1 MNMKRI
7 LLLILLLVTL
17 ALCLPMTVFASE
29 FDGYDELLEE
39 SGASE
44 LTDYLPDET
53 TEKLRQAGIM
63 SPSEEYMINL
73 EISELLESVI
83 SIASEEST
91 QPLKAGATVI
101 AAILLTALLGGL
113 KDSLADIK
121 TAQTAYTAVSVF
133 AALTVLAPLLTYFTD
148 VIKAIEGANAFEK
161 AFIPV
166 FAAVLTASGQ
176 TITATG
182 SATAM
187 LTVSEVASGILC
199 KTVVPFV
206 RILTGVSAV
215 TAAAPEL
222 NLDSIIAFAEKCIK
236 WLLGIL
242 ATVVVAALTISG
254 MVTAA
259 ADTVAGKTV
268 KFVVSGSVPIIGGA
282 VGEAL
287 SSVKSCIALLKTS
300 VGSFGIIACGYIF
313 LPVIIR
319 GVLWRLTLE
328 MCAGTADLFGTGS
341 VSKLLRV
348 LSASVG
354 MLLSVCILLVLVLTV
369 SAAAILV
376 VGKAGG

>member
-1 MNMKRI
+1 MMKKFI
-7 LLLILLLVTL
+7 LLTLLLII
-17 ALCLPMTVFASE
+17 AMCAAPMVSASE
-29 FDGYDELLEE
+29 YEGYSELFEE
-39 SGASE
+39 SGAAE
-44 LTDYLPDET
+44 LTDYLPKDAAENM
-53 TEKLRQAGIM
+53 RDAGIT
-63 SPSEEYMINL
+63 SPSEESMTALNISDILNSVM
-73 EISELLESVI
+73 EI
-83 SIASEEST
+83 AAEESR
-91 QPLKAGATVI
+91 QPLKAGVAVI

-121 TAQTAYTAVSVF
+121 TAQAAYTAVSVF
-133 AALTVLAPLLTYFTD
+133 AALTVLTPLLTYFSD
-148 VIKAIEGANAFEK
+148 VISTIEGANAFEK
-161 AFIPV
+161 GFIPV

-176 TITATG
+176 TVTAAG
-182 SATAM
+182 SAAAI
-187 LTVSEVASGILC
+187 LTISEIASSILC
-199 KTVVPFV
+199 GTVVPFV

-215 TAAAPEL
+215 TSAAPEL
-222 NLDSIIAFAEKCIK
+222 NLDSTVTFAEKCVK

-259 ADTVAGKTV
+259 ADTVAGRTV

-300 VGSFGIIACGYIF
+300 VGAFGIIACGYIF

-328 MCAGTADLFGTGS
+328 LCASVSDLFGSGS
-341 VSKLLRV
+341 VSKLLRTV
-348 LSASVG
+348 SASVG
-354 MLLSVCILLVLVLTV
+354 MLLSVCILLLLMLTV

>member
-1 MNMKRI
+1 MKRI

>member
-1 MNMKRI
+1 MKKFI
-7 LLLILLLVTL
+7 LLTLLLII
-17 ALCLPMTVFASE
+17 AMCAAPMVSASE
-29 FDGYDELLEE
+29 YEGYSELFEE
-39 SGASE
+39 SGAAE
-44 LTDYLPDET
+44 LTDYLPQDAAENM
-53 TEKLRQAGIM
+53 RDAGIT
-63 SPSEEYMINL
+63 SPSEENMTALDISDILNSVM
-73 EISELLESVI
+73 EI
-83 SIASEEST
+83 AAEESR
-91 QPLKAGATVI
+91 QPLKAGVAVI

-121 TAQTAYTAVSVF
+121 TAQAAYTAVSVF
-133 AALTVLAPLLTYFTD
+133 AALTVLTPLLTYFSD
-148 VIKAIEGANAFEK
+148 VISTIEGANAFEK
-161 AFIPV
+161 GFIPV

-176 TITATG
+176 TVTAAG
-182 SATAM
+182 SAAAI
-187 LTVSEVASGILC
+187 LTISEIASSILC
-199 KTVVPFV
+199 GTVVPFV

-215 TAAAPEL
+215 TSAAPEL
-222 NLDSIIAFAEKCIK
+222 NLDSTVTFAEKCVK

-259 ADTVAGKTV
+259 ADTVAGRTV

-300 VGSFGIIACGYIF
+300 VGAFGIIACGYIF

-328 MCAGTADLFGTGS
+328 LCASVSDLFGSGS
-341 VSKLLRV
+341 VSKLLRTV
-348 LSASVG
+348 SASVG
-354 MLLSVCILLVLVLTV
+354 MLLSVCILLLLMLTV

>member
-1 MNMKRI
+1 MMKKFI
-7 LLLILLLVTL
+7 LLTLLLII
-17 ALCLPMTVFASE
+17 AMCAAPMVSASE
-29 FDGYDELLEE
+29 YEGYSELFEE
-39 SGASE
+39 SGAAE
-44 LTDYLPDET
+44 LTDYLPQDAAENM
-53 TEKLRQAGIM
+53 RDAGIT
-63 SPSEEYMINL
+63 SPSEENMTALDISDILNSVM
-73 EISELLESVI
+73 EI
-83 SIASEEST
+83 AAEESR
-91 QPLKAGATVI
+91 QPLKAGVAVI

-121 TAQTAYTAVSVF
+121 TAQAAYTAVSVF
-133 AALTVLAPLLTYFTD
+133 AALTVLTPLLTYFSD
-148 VIKAIEGANAFEK
+148 VISTIEGANAFEK
-161 AFIPV
+161 GFIPV

-176 TITATG
+176 TVTAAG
-182 SATAM
+182 SAAAI
-187 LTVSEVASGILC
+187 LTISEIASSILC
-199 KTVVPFV
+199 GTVVPFV

-215 TAAAPEL
+215 TSAAPEL
-222 NLDSIIAFAEKCIK
+222 NLDSTVTFAEKCVK

-259 ADTVAGKTV
+259 ADTVAGRTV

-300 VGSFGIIACGYIF
+300 VGAFGIIACGYIF

-328 MCAGTADLFGTGS
+328 LCASVSDLFGSGS
-341 VSKLLRV
+341 VSKLLRTV
-348 LSASVG
+348 SASVG
-354 MLLSVCILLVLVLTV
+354 MLLSVCILLLLMLTV

>member
-101 AAILLTALLGGL
+101 AVILLTALLGGL
-113 KDSLADIK
+113 KNSLADIK

-176 TITATG
+176 TIRATG
-182 SATAM
+182 SAAAM
-187 LTVSEVASGILC
+187 LTVSEVASSILC

-341 VSKLLRV
+341 VSKLLRA
-348 LSASVG
+348 LSISVG

>member
-1 MNMKRI
+1 MKRI
-7 LLLILLLVTL
+7 LLLILLIVAMTV
-17 ALCLPMTVFASE
+17 CLPMTAYAAE
-29 FDGYDELLEE
+29 YDGYDELLDE

-44 LTDYLPDET
+44 LANYLPDDTKERLK
-53 TEKLRQAGIM
+53 EAGIT
-63 SPSEEYMINL
+63 SPSEESMASI
-73 EISELLESVI
+73 EISKLIESVM
-83 SIASEEST
+83 SMASEESRS
-91 QPLKAGATVI
+91 PIKAGAAVI

-121 TAQTAYTAVSVF
+121 TAQAAYTAVSAF
-133 AALTVLAPLLTYFTD
+133 AALTVLSPLLTYFTD
-148 VIKAIEGANAFEK
+148 VIRAIEGANTFEK

-166 FAAVLTASGQ
+166 FAAVLAASGQ

-182 SATAM
+182 SAAAM
-187 LTVSEVASGILC
+187 LTVSETASSILC

-206 RILTGVSAV
+206 RVLTGVSAV

-222 NLDSIIAFAEKCIK
+222 NLDSIISFAEKCIK

-319 GVLWRLTLE
+319 GVMWRLTLE

-341 VSKLLRV
+341 VSKLLRA